1 MFFNSVIKSVRIGL
15 LLCAYL
21 KNFTCQDVP
30 KCIINLII
38 YLKDKSSHIK
48 SILSYIRVTPEEY
61 ALKLREHW
69 EKNTKL
75 RIA

>member
-1 MFFNSVIKSVRIGL
+1 MAIIGHKTEK
-15 LLCAYL
+15 A
-21 KNFTCQDVP
+21 F
-30 KCIINLII
+30 
-38 YLKDKSSHIK
+38 
-48 SILSYIRVTPEEY
+48 LSYIRVTPEEH